1 METPEYFHGGFYRG
15 GNPQCGPE
23 KKAGGCGGGGEDQF
37 SLEDLLD
44 FSNEEEDET
53 GGTLAAAGNSTDS
66 STVTAV
72 DSCSNSFSGLE
83 PHFSNDLVGRSLADA
98 SRSGD
103 LCEPEEGR
111 KRDETSSQYI
121 SSYTR
126 EHKSVPEMENCVE
139 ARGLSKESI
148 FNVFVGHFWMQ
159 QYEELAELE
168 WLSNFVEES
177 FSSEDLHKLH
187 PISGVSSTTTGSSS
201 TTTAAAAARTEVSA
215 HTQVA
220 AGGRVNHVAPF
231 RPEAIVPGKARSKR
245 SRAAPCSWSSRLLV
259 LSPSLATA
267 SSPESELIVP
277 ASAAAASAGGGG
289 KKAVKPASKKK
300 DLTAGTAVAAGNG
313 RKCLHCQTDKTPQW
327 RTGPLGPK
335 TLCNACGVRYKSG
348 RLVPEYRPAASPTFV
363 VSKHSN
369 SHRKVLELR
378 RQKEL
383 QQQQL
388 FHAGGVASF
397 YDGPMPVAAAAADD
411 DDFLIHGPDFRHL
424 I

>member
-83 PHFSNDLVGRSLADA
+83 PHFSNDLVCRSLADA

-103 LCEPEEGR
+103 LCEP
-111 KRDETSSQYI
+111 
-121 SSYTR
+121 
-126 EHKSVPEMENCVE
+126 
-139 ARGLSKESI
+139 
-148 FNVFVGHFWMQ
+148 
-159 QYEELAELE
+159 YEELAELE

-201 TTTAAAAARTEVSA
+201 TTTAAAATRAEVSA

-289 KKAVKPASKKK
+289 GKKPVKPASKKK
-300 DLTAGTAVAAGNG
+300 DLTAGTAVAAGDG
-313 RKCLHCQTDKTPQW
+313 RRCLHCQTDKTPQW

-397 YDGPMPVAAAAADD
+397 YDGPMPVAAAAAADDD